1 MVDNKFDQ
9 YRPEV
14 CPEIEKQ
21 CNKDIG
27 LRFSINVNLFYLAYS
42 IVALFNLFETFLNIF
57 SNIFMPLCRV
67 YIIIPR
73 YVGPRIK
80 RGCF

>member
-1 MVDNKFDQ
+1 MFDNKFDQ

-42 IVALFNLFETFLNIF
+42 IVPLFNLF
-57 SNIFMPLCRV
+57 
-67 YIIIPR
+67 
-73 YVGPRIK
+73 
-80 RGCF
+80 